1 MQFPMT
7 RAQLQ
12 TYHNDVP
19 DMLRQKTIEFAVEL
33 ICNEVESI
41 VIRKY
46 PKNQEG
52 KPTVSKCVVQLK
64 DFNKKCS
71 HFIMPKIKA
80 CYSPLVNVILSHI
93 PAILPDILVELRK
106 KFVDC
111 SILTDPLQTYIVID
125 WS

>member
-19 DMLRQKTIEFAVEL
+19 DMLRQKTIDFAVEL

-64 DFNKKCS
+64 DFNKKC
-71 HFIMPKIKA
+71 
-80 CYSPLVNVILSHI
+80 
-93 PAILPDILVELRK
+93 
-106 KFVDC
+106 
-111 SILTDPLQTYIVID
+111 
-125 WS
+125 

>member
-1 MQFPMT
+1 MT

-12 TYHNDVP
+12 TYHNDVQVTI
-19 DMLRQKTIEFAVEL
+19 RQKTIDIAVEL

-41 VIRKY
+41 AIHKY

-52 KPTVSKCVVQLK
+52 KPTVSKCVVRLQ
-64 DFNKKCS
+64 DFDKKC
-71 HFIMPKIKA
+71 HRLI
-80 CYSPLVNVILSHI
+80 I
-93 PAILPDILVELRK
+93 PQIQARFAPRISAILPDILVELRK